1 MRCPPGALPHGTT
14 IVALKFP
21 GGVVIAGDRR
31 STQGN
36 MIAGRDVQKVYITD
50 DYTATGI
57 AGTAAI
63 AVEFARLYAVE
74 LEHYEKTEGVPLTF
88 RGKVNRLA
96 TMVRG
101 NLGAALQGFVALPLL
116 AAYDL
121 DDPDPQAAGR
131 IVSFDAAGGWNI
143 EEEGYQSVGSGS
155 IFAKSS
161 IKKLYSR
168 VVDADSALRVAV
180 EALYDAA
187 DDDSATGGPDLVRG
201 IYPTAVILAAEG
213 AEDVAEERIAALAR
227 EVIESRSRA
236 RYFRSRQCCSVARCA
251 GRFVS
256 FPYFISPEQAMRE
269 RSELARKGIARGRS
283 VVALAYSGGV
293 LFVAENPSRS
303 LQKVSELYDRVG
315 FAAVG
320 RFNEF
325 DNLRRGGIQFAD
337 TRGYAYD
344 RRDVTGRQLANVYA
358 QTLGTIFTEQAKPY
372 EVELCVAEVAH
383 YGETKPPELYR
394 ITYDGSIADEPHFVV
409 MGGTTEPIA
418 TALNES
424 YTENARLVRR
434 RQGRGRRAEG
444 RRQRRRLGAAHTGAV
459 DAGGRHPGR
468 EPAAPRVPADHRLGT
483 GSASALKRI
492 RTPRSRTATR
502 SWPWPNW

>member
-1 MRCPPGALPHGTT
+1 VDLSSFSDFLRRQAPELLPVNQAGAQSDAVSAATLPHGTT
-14 IVALKFP
+14 IVALKYP

-116 AAYDL
+116 VAYDL
-121 DDPDPQAAGR
+121 DDPNPQSAGR

-161 IKKLYSR
+161 IKKLYTQ
-168 VVDADSALRVAV
+168 VVDADTALKVAV

-201 IYPTAVILAAEG
+201 IFPTAVVLRAEG
-213 AEDVAEERIAALAR
+213 AEEAAEERIAALAR
-227 EVIESRSRA
+227 DVIESRSRA
-236 RYFRSRQCCSVARCA
+236 DTFRNTSGPSVD
-251 GRFVS
+251 
-256 FPYFISPEQAMRE
+256 
-269 RSELARKGIARGRS
+269 ARGDS
-283 VVALAYSGGV
+283 
-293 LFVAENPSRS
+293 
-303 LQKVSELYDRVG
+303 
-315 FAAVG
+315 
-320 RFNEF
+320 
-325 DNLRRGGIQFAD
+325 
-337 TRGYAYD
+337 
-344 RRDVTGRQLANVYA
+344 
-358 QTLGTIFTEQAKPY
+358 
-372 EVELCVAEVAH
+372 
-383 YGETKPPELYR
+383 
-394 ITYDGSIADEPHFVV
+394 
-409 MGGTTEPIA
+409 
-418 TALNES
+418 
-424 YTENARLVRR
+424 
-434 RQGRGRRAEG
+434 
-444 RRQRRRLGAAHTGAV
+444 
-459 DAGGRHPGR
+459 
-468 EPAAPRVPADHRLGT
+468 
-483 GSASALKRI
+483 
-492 RTPRSRTATR
+492 
-502 SWPWPNW
+502 